1 MTERLRKIE
10 SLFHAAL
17 ELDEASRAAFLD
29 NACGGEVDL
38 RREVDSLLSYS
49 KLSEN
54 FIETPALAIIAKE
67 LASKQRQELARCR
80 DDARR
85 KKKR

>member
-1 MTERLRKIE
+1 MTERLQQIE
-10 SLFHAAL
+10 LLYHAAL
-17 ELDEASRAAFLD
+17 EHDESTWPTFLD
-29 NACGGEVDL
+29 SACAGDEDL
-38 RREVDSLLSYS
+38 RREVESLLSYS

-85 KKKR
+85 KKKQ